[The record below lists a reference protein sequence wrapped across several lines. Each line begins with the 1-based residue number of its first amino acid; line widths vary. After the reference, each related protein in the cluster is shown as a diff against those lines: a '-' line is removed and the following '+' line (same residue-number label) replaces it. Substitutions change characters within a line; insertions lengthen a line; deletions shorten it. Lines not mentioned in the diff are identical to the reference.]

1 MSVDPQLRE
10 AIASIA
16 GAFPGWHA
24 LSVGSAR
31 RVEDELFSAGSGPA
45 MEAVREVAIAGPG
58 GDLPLRVYRP
68 EGDGPL
74 PTTVFYH
81 GGGFVLG
88 TLDSADDLCRSIA
101 ERTGSLVVSADYRRA
116 PEEPFPAAVE
126 DAVAALQWAGDHA
139 DGFGGDPESLSVA
152 GTSAGGCLAAA
163 TALWARERGPAL
175 DCQALLYPM
184 LDHALSGDSYRE
196 HGDRP
201 LLSTADVRWFWE
213 QYLRS
218 PVDEHNPLAAPA
230 MAGDLSGLPPAVVV
244 TAGHDVLRDE
254 GRAYADRLADAGVPV
269 ERHHYPAMTHGFLSL
284 TDDVDAADDAMDA
297 VAAAIQR
304 NRRRVE

>member
-1 MSVDPQLRE
+1 M
-10 AIASIA
+10 A
-16 GAFPGWHA
+16 
-24 LSVGSAR
+24 
-31 RVEDELFSAGSGPA
+31 
-45 MEAVREVAIAGPG
+45 AVRTVAMAGPG

-116 PEEPFPAAVE
+116 PEDPFPAAVE

-139 DGFGGDPESLSVA
+139 DSFGGDPASLSVA

-163 TALWARERGPAL
+163 TALWARERGPDL
-175 DCQALLYPM
+175 ECQVLLYPM
-184 LDHALSGDSYRE
+184 LEAALAGESYRE
-196 HGDRP
+196 HADRP
-201 LLSTADVRWFWE
+201 LLSTADVQWFWE

-218 PVDEHNPLAAPA
+218 PVDEYNPLAVPA
-230 MAGDLSGLPPAVVV
+230 RAGGLSGLPPAVVV

-254 GRAYADRLADAGVPV
+254 GRAYADRLVDAGVPL
-269 ERHHYPAMTHGFLSL
+269 ERRHYPAMTHGFLSL
-284 TDDVDAADDAMDA
+284 TDDVDAAAEAMGAVADA
-297 VAAAIQR
+297 VER
-304 NRRRVE
+304 HRGSR

>member
-16 GAFPGWHA
+16 GGFPGWHA

-31 RVEDELFSAGSGPA
+31 RVEDELFSAGSGPPMA
-45 MEAVREVAIAGPG
+45 RVREVAIAGPG
-58 GDLPLRVYRP
+58 GDLPLRIYRP
-68 EGDGPL
+68 EGETPL
-74 PTTVFYH
+74 PTTAFYH

-88 TLDSADDLCRSIA
+88 TLDSADDLCRTVA
-101 ERTGSLVVSADYRRA
+101 ARTGSLVVSVDYRRA
-116 PEEPFPAAVE
+116 PDHPFPAAVE
-126 DAVAALQWAGDHA
+126 DAVAAVQWAGDHA
-139 DGFGGDPESLSVA
+139 DSFGGDPGSLSVA

-163 TALWARERGPAL
+163 TALWARENGPEL

-184 LDHALSGDSYRE
+184 LDCSHSGESYRE

-230 MAGDLSGLPPAVVV
+230 RVGDPAGVAPAVVV

-254 GRAYADRLADAGVPV
+254 GREYADRLASAGVPV
-269 ERHHYPAMTHGFLSL
+269 ERRHYPAMTHGFLSL
-284 TDDVDAADDAMDA
+284 TDDVDAADEAMDE
-297 VAAAIQR
+297 VAAAVESVRQR
-304 NRRRVE
+304 GE